1 VRSRR
6 TVVGLFAALAL
17 LLVAARVAAPS
28 WLQRYANRVLDR
40 TEGYSGR
47 IGDVDLALL
56 RGAYTIEDVE
66 IEKSGGE
73 VPVPFLR
80 SPSVD
85 LSVEWRA
92 LLRGALV
99 AEVWL
104 EEPQLN
110 FVAGPARE
118 SQTGAEADWRD
129 TLRALLPIRVNRI
142 TVRNGAIHFRNFSSE
157 PPVDIYLRD
166 VQLVVRNLTNS
177 LDLADDLVARAHATA
192 GVKGGGRLEAS
203 VSMNPYADLPTFDF
217 EGKVEGLALAPF
229 NDFLRAYAGADVE
242 RGSARIYAEL
252 KASEGRFSGYLKP
265 FFEGVDVLVF
275 EEERKEQGLLASL
288 WEALLGTT
296 AEVLEDQSEDR
307 VATRIPINGSGSPQ
321 IGFWQ
326 TLGNVL
332 RNAFVEA
339 LVPALEN
346 SVGRD
351 AEAQG

>member
-1 VRSRR
+1 
-6 TVVGLFAALAL
+6 VVGLLAALAV

-28 WLQRYANRVLDR
+28 WLQRYATRVLDR

-66 IEKSGGE
+66 IERSGGE

-80 SPSVD
+80 IPALD

-92 LLRGALV
+92 LLSGALV

-110 FVAGPARE
+110 FVAGPARAE
-118 SQTGAEADWRD
+118 TQTGAEADWRD
-129 TLRALLPIRVNRI
+129 TVRALLPIRVNRI
-142 TVRNGAIHFRNFSSE
+142 TVRNGEIHFRNFVSQ

-166 VQLVVRNLTNS
+166 VQLVARNLTNS

-192 GVKGGGRLEAS
+192 GIKGGGRLEAR
-203 VSMNPYADLPTFDF
+203 VSLDPYADLPTFDF
-217 EGKVEGLALAPF
+217 EGKVEGLALVPF
-229 NDFLRAYAGADVE
+229 NDFLRAYAGADVQ
-242 RGSARIYAEL
+242 RGSARVYAEL
-252 KASEGRFSGYLKP
+252 KASDGRFSGYVKP
-265 FFEGVDVLVF
+265 FFEGVDVLEL
-275 EEERKEQGLLASL
+275 EEEREEQGLFASL
-288 WEALLGTT
+288 WEALVGST

-307 VATRIPINGSGSPQ
+307 VATRIPINGSVDSPE

-332 RNAFVEA
+332 RNAFLEA